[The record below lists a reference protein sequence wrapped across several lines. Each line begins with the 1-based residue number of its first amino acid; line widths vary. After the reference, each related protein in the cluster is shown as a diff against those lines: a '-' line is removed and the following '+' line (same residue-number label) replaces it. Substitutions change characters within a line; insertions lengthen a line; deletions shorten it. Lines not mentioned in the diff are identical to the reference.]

1 MLSSSPLPPP
11 PNPEHT
17 RTNVHMVSWADN
29 ERVKNKWVADID
41 AVIEALEK
49 AEEQGNPLI
58 YMVNSL
64 ST

>member
-1 MLSSSPLPPP
+1 
-11 PNPEHT
+11 
-17 RTNVHMVSWADN
+17 MVSWADN